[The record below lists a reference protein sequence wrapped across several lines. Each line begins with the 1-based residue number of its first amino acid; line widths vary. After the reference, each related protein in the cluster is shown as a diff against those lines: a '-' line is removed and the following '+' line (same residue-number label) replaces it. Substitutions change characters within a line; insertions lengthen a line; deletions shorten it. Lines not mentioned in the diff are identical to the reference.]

1 MQDRPARE
9 TDGDA
14 PPWDPEAT
22 AAFWIN
28 HASRLLLRL
37 HEGRLR
43 PLGFGMS
50 QLPVLIALEGGAALP
65 QKELAKVARVEQ
77 PTMAEMIARMERD
90 GVVERAPNPS
100 DKRGSLVSLT
110 RRSRARMPKAKA
122 ALLQGEREAMA
133 GFTEKEKSTLL
144 ALLRRVV
151 TNLDPERVPGPPAA
165 ASE

>member
-1 MQDRPARE
+1 MQTRPAR
-9 TDGDA
+9 DPDSDA
-14 PPWDPEAT
+14 PPWNPEAT
-22 AAFWIN
+22 VAFWIN
-28 HASRLLLRL
+28 HASRLLLRA
-37 HEGRLR
+37 HEARLR

-50 QLPVLIALEGGAALP
+50 QLPVLIALEDGAALP

-77 PTMAEMIARMERD
+77 PTMAEMIARLERD

-122 ALLQGEREAMA
+122 ALIQGERDATA
-133 GFTEKEKSTLL
+133 GFSEKEKSTLL

-151 TNLDPERVPGPPAA
+151 ENLDPGREGAAPPR
-165 ASE
+165 